1 MITPNDLVR
10 SAIPGPED
18 ITRADLP
25 NGIVVLARPNFSSP
39 SVVVSGYLHAGAIF
53 DADEKLGLADFTAAA
68 LLHGTRKR
76 DFGRIY
82 TAMEEAGASLG
93 FSSSTHTVSF
103 LGRSLAEDLRLLLDL
118 LAESLRC
125 PTFPRRRVENLR
137 AMLLTGLDLRDQDP
151 EERAALAFDG
161 LLYPNHP
168 YRRPD
173 EGYPETVKR
182 VKRRDLVEF
191 HARQYGP
198 RGTVIAVVGGIDPGS
213 AVRLVE
219 DALRGWR
226 NPDQRQPPQLPAWQP
241 LDGVQRVRV
250 DLPEKSQSEVLVGSA
265 GPARGEP
272 DFIAAAVGNN
282 ILGQFGLMGRIG
294 QAVRERA
301 GLAYYA
307 TSSLGSSLGPGPWT
321 VSAGVDP
328 ENEERAIELILDEL
342 RRFTTELVSGDEL
355 ADVQANL
362 IGRMPLSLESNTGVA
377 SRLLHMEKHELG
389 LDYLQRY
396 AQTIEAVTREGILTA
411 AARYLDTD
419 RLAVAVAGPPRK
431 ISQEEN
437 HG

>member
-1 MITPNDLVR
+1 MKAAKDLLHA
-10 SAIPGPED
+10 AIPGPED
-18 ITRADLP
+18 ITRTQLP
-25 NGIVVLARPNFSSP
+25 NGIVVLVRPNFSSP
-39 SVVVSGYLHAGAIF
+39 SVVISGYLHAGAIF
-53 DADEKLGLADFTAAA
+53 DAEEKLGLADFTAAA
-68 LLHGTRKR
+68 LLQGTRR
-76 DFGRIY
+76 RGFGQIY
-82 TAMEEAGASLG
+82 TDMEEAGANLG
-93 FSSSTHTVSF
+93 FSSGTHTVSF
-103 LGRSLAEDLRLLLDL
+103 LGRSLADDMRLLLDL

-125 PTFPRRRVENLR
+125 PTFPRRRVETLR

-161 LLYPNHP
+161 LLYPDHP

-182 VKRRDLVEF
+182 IKRRHLVEF

-198 RGTVIAVVGGIDPGS
+198 RELVIAVVGGIDPGL

-219 DALRGWR
+219 EVLGDWH
-226 NPDQRQPPQLPAWQP
+226 NPDQSPPPQLPAWQP
-241 LDGVQRVRV
+241 LDGVKRIRV
-250 DLPEKSQSEVLVGSA
+250 DLPDKSQSEVVVGSA

-294 QAVRERA
+294 QAMRERA

-307 TSSLGSSLGPGPWT
+307 SSSLGSSLGPGPWT

-328 ENEERAIELILDEL
+328 ENEDRAIELIFDEL
-342 RRFTTELVSGDEL
+342 RRFTTELVSEEEL

-362 IGRMPLSLESNTGVA
+362 TGRMPLSLESNTGVA
-377 SRLLHMEKHELG
+377 SRLLHMEKHRLG

-396 AQTIEAVTREGILTA
+396 AAMIKAVTREEVLA
-411 AARYLDTD
+411 AGARYLDPA
-419 RLAVAVAGPPRK
+419 RLVVAAAGPPRQK
-431 ISQEEN
+431 TQEEN